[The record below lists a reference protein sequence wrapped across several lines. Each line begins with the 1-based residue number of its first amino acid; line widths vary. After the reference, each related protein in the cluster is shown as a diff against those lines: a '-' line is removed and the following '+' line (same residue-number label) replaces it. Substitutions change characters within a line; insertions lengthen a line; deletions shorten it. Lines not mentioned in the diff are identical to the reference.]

1 MAKVLLSSDIEAM
14 RGTIDKRVYSNSHV
28 GPTVRGKGAPKERVE
43 TAAQQAAQNNLR
55 MASKTYKG
63 LSEAQAQAWAAWGK
77 KFTRRDRVT
86 GELYVLTGNMAFCG
100 LTSKFL
106 QINAGGAI
114 PLSPPP
120 VQFAGDTVKVTAV
133 AGGSKITFTADKANG
148 ADIKTELLLQELAG
162 RNRRLYMDKYVSEGF
177 FAFATG
183 SLSTVVAVPAGFY
196 APAYRFVNSKTGEEV
211 GIVTLPTVQVT

>member
-28 GPTVRGKGAPKERVE
+28 GPTVRARVRRRSRWRRRTTGGAKQSADGVE
-43 TAAQQAAQNNLR
+43 DIQGTIGGTGFGIVNV
-55 MASKTYKG
+55 
-63 LSEAQAQAWAAWGK
+63 GK

-106 QINAGGAI
+106 QINSGGVI
-114 PLSPPP
+114 PLSPLA
-120 VQFAGDTVKVTAV
+120 VQFAGDTPKVTAV

-148 ADIKTELLLQELAG
+148 TDIKTELPLQELAG
-162 RNRRLYMDKYVSEGF
+162 LNRRLYMDKYV
-177 FAFATG
+177 
-183 SLSTVVAVPAGFY
+183 
-196 APAYRFVNSKTGEEV
+196 
-211 GIVTLPTVQVT
+211 